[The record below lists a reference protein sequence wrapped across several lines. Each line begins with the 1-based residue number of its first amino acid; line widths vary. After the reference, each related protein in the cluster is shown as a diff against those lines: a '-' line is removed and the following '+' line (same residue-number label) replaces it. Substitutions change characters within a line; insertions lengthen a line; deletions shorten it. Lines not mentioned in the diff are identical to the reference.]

1 MKVVKDVELAGA
13 IRRLDS
19 AWRQQRV
26 TYRMTYRLIF
36 FDVDSTL
43 VTIEGI
49 DVLAGGNPEI
59 AALTEAAMNGEIP
72 LDQVYAKRLET
83 IRPARDAVEQLGA
96 AYVRSLVEGAA
107 ETIAALQRAD
117 AIVHLVTAGI
127 EQAILPLAHALQVP
141 RRNVHA
147 VPLRFDANGA
157 YEDFDRRSFLTQAG
171 GKELVVRDI
180 RARSHGKAAFIG
192 DGVSDLEARP
202 AVDLFIGFGGVVVRP
217 RVKENADLY
226 VTSLRDVLQHLL

>member
-1 MKVVKDVELAGA
+1 
-13 IRRLDS
+13 
-19 AWRQQRV
+19 
-26 TYRMTYRLIF
+26 MTYRFAF

-49 DVLAGGNPEI
+49 DVLADGNPEI
-59 AALTEAAMNGEIP
+59 AKLTDAAMNGEIP

-83 IRPARDAVEQLGA
+83 IRPSKDRVERLGTT
-96 AYVRSLVEGAA
+96 YVESIVDGAK
-107 ETIAALQRAD
+107 ETIATLQD
-117 AIVHLVTAGI
+117 NGVIVHLVTAGI
-127 EQAILPLAHALQVP
+127 EQAIRPLADALNV
-141 RRNVHA
+141 RNIHA
-147 VPLRFDANGA
+147 VKLTFDANGN
-157 YEDFDRRSFLTQAG
+157 YKDFDRRSFLTRPA

-192 DGVSDLEARP
+192 DGVSDLEAKP

-226 VTSLRDVLQHLL
+226 VTNLRDVLGHLS